1 MEEEDV
7 EMIEKKDMEQKGE
20 VEKGKKVKGQLEKY
34 KLVIKMLMEV
44 EK

>member
-20 VEKGKKVKGQLEKY
+20 VEKGKKVKG
-34 KLVIKMLMEV
+34 
-44 EK
+44 